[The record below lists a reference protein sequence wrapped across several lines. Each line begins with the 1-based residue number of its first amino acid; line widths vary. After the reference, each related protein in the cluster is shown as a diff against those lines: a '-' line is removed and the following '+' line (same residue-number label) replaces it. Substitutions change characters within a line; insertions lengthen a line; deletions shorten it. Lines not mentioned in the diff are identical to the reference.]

1 MRLNVYISHAGFCSR
16 RKADELIRAG
26 EITINHMAQ
35 LKPSYQVQEKDTVR
49 CKKEVII
56 LKNAHPVYVVLNKP
70 EGAVTSAEDEK
81 GRVTV
86 LDLIAPIKARLF
98 PIGRLDLKT
107 TGILLLTNDGELTHK
122 LAHPKF
128 EAKKIYQVTLSH
140 DLSDEHF
147 QKIEKGV
154 FLKDGPLKVDA
165 ITRAPKRNSVRVT
178 IHSGK
183 NRIIRRLFESMGY
196 TIIHLDRAS
205 FAGISKRGLLS
216 GKWRYLTIKEIE
228 KLKSLKGNIDI

>member
-16 RKADELIRAG
+16 RKADELITSG
-26 EITINHMAQ
+26 EITINHMPQ

-49 CKKEVII
+49 HKKEVIV

-86 LDLIAPIKARLF
+86 LDLISPIKARLF
-98 PIGRLDLKT
+98 PIGRLDIKT

-147 QKIEKGV
+147 QKIEKGI

-183 NRIIRRLFESMGY
+183 NRIVRRIFESMGY
-196 TIIHLDRAS
+196 TIIKLDRTS
-205 FAGISKRGLLS
+205 FAGISKRGLLT
-216 GKWRYLTIKEIE
+216 GKWRYLTPKEIE
-228 KLKSLKGNIDI
+228 KLKAL